1 MAAGNIE
8 KQLRILGLLVASAS
22 ASSKVSDVLDESLAT
37 LLGALGERVGGVLV
51 ALGRAQKPQ
60 LMAFR
65 GFDGERLAH
74 LRRIERQPGAWEV
87 CAESAGVIPLGGDG
101 GPTASLENLLLDMG
115 CRAMLVIPVI
125 SRERRLGCLFAG
137 LTSEAPSGSLDQES
151 MDTLGR
157 VIGMGVEIRELD
169 EQVKHGINQSQALY
183 EVSRALGGTLELDSL
198 LRLIVRLAV
207 DAVGR
212 AENGVLHLLD
222 RETGELHPRALSFV
236 SEVRPAAAG
245 QSRMRIGHGV
255 AGYALETGSV
265 MNLGDVRQDSRFV
278 RVGGARRFVSMLVAP
293 LMLATRRIG
302 TLSIDSTEPHAFSR
316 EDESLLVTLAAQAAS
331 AIENARLVRDL
342 RQSLEDLKATQARLV
357 ESAKLSAIGQLVAGI
372 AHELNNPLTAVMGYA
387 ELLQMEGGASEEIRS
402 DLREIHSHAQ
412 RAAGIVQNLLTFAR
426 QDKAEHRFVDV
437 NEVLKNCLEVR
448 AYQLQADNIEVIT
461 RLDQR
466 VLGTMADPTQLHHVF
481 FNLISNAQ
489 EAIKGHRDRG
499 QVTITSELRGEK
511 ILVRVADDGPGLPAA
526 ARQHTFEPFFTTRE
540 VGAGLGLGLSVCYG
554 IVSEHGGRIWAE
566 SEPGEGASFS
576 VELPRAQEAIDLG
589 PDAGD

>member
-74 LRRIERQPGAWEV
+74 LRRIERQPGAWEA
-87 CAESAGVIPLGGDG
+87 CAVSTGVIPLGGDG